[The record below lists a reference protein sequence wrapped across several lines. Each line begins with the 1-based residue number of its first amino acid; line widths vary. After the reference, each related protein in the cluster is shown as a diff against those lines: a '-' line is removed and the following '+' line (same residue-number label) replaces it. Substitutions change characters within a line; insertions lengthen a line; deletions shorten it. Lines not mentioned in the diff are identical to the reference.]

1 MYLLAA
7 IGGTAFWQF
16 SIPVVNMEIKLIPA
30 ILTVAGAIFSCTNY
44 FRVIFTGGVGK
55 NGSTTAGTSVLSPFF
70 HIGTVITLAVMI
82 YKKSSI
88 QLFENHPCLYILAF
102 GFVSAKITNK
112 LVVAHM
118 TKSEMHLHD
127 LAFLG
132 PGLLFLNQYFN
143 SFIDEYLV
151 LWVALTWSV
160 VDLVRYCSS
169 VCNQIASHLHIFV
182 FKLKPPSLQP
192 ASQSGSD
199 HW

>member
-7 IGGTAFWQF
+7 VGGSAFWQ
-16 SIPVVNMEIKLIPA
+16 SLIPILNIQMKMVPA
-30 ILTVAGAIFSCTNY
+30 ICTFLGAIFSCTNY

-55 NGSTTAGTSVLSPFF
+55 NGSTIAGTSVLSPVL
-70 HIGTVITLAVMI
+70 HIGSVIILAMMI
-82 YKKSSI
+82 YKKSAV
-88 QLFENHPCLYILAF
+88 QLFEKHPCLYILAF

-132 PGLLFLNQYFN
+132 PGLLFLDQYFN

-151 LWVALTWSV
+151 LWIALIISF
-160 VDLVRYCSS
+160 VDLVRYCVS
-169 VCNQIASHLHIFV
+169 VCNQIACHLHIFV
-182 FKLKPPSLQP
+182 FKIKPCSVLSSAP
-192 ASQSGSD
+192 
-199 HW
+199 H